1 MNDAPRCTARFERMQ
16 PRVWCMLDLGHD
28 GDHQVTDTLY
38 KLTWNDRAAKHV
50 VPKTLTPQPCA
61 GGPATTAS
69 G

>member
-1 MNDAPRCTARFERMQ
+1 MQ